1 MTTPVTQRDV
11 AAACKVHPST
21 ICLALN
27 NSPSIP
33 LVTRQRIRAVARQL
47 GYRPNAAARNLAFMR
62 GEKNPAASMPLA
74 WINQEPARGFWQH
87 DPAGRAHWDGGR
99 RRAEELG
106 YHLEEFGLHENGM
119 STGRLAQIIH
129 ARGIQGVVFPVL
141 HTLDADIF
149 QPAWSKFACISFN
162 DHRSADW
169 MDVVCPDYYH
179 NTGRII
185 TELNRRG
192 FIRIGLVLTA
202 GFDAATSGLVSSCYL
217 RYTVIRHGS
226 SRIPVC
232 LLPGDS
238 PAGGAQFRTW
248 YRQHR
253 PDVVVYRDLPVK
265 TLGVEDGCDAAFV
278 HLGGATEGRIPGI
291 NEQPGEV
298 AAAAIERIAD
308 KIRRFERGIGHDS
321 QCHLIKGRW
330 CGGGLAAVE
339 AQAVA

>member
-1 MTTPVTQRDV
+1 M
-11 AAACKVHPST
+11 
-21 ICLALN
+21 
-27 NSPSIP
+27 
-33 LVTRQRIRAVARQL
+33 
-47 GYRPNAAARNLAFMR
+47 
-62 GEKNPAASMPLA
+62 
-74 WINQEPARGFWQH
+74 
-87 DPAGRAHWDGGR
+87 
-99 RRAEELG
+99 
-106 YHLEEFGLHENGM
+106 
-119 STGRLAQIIH
+119 
-129 ARGIQGVVFPVL
+129 
-141 HTLDADIF
+141 
-149 QPAWSKFACISFN
+149 
-162 DHRSADW
+162 
-169 MDVVCPDYYH
+169 
-179 NTGRII
+179 
-185 TELNRRG
+185 
-192 FIRIGLVLTA
+192 LTA